1 MALQSAAVALT
12 YLQVDP
18 DYELWKLGPIAKKLS
33 SCGVGVIPTDT
44 VYAFVCDLGD
54 KAAIERLYAIKQ
66 LDPKKPLAILCK
78 DLAAI
83 AEYTRGVPNNH
94 FRALRRCVPG
104 PFTFILQASAAVPKL
119 MLTGKRR
126 ELGVRIPADP
136 ICHELLAGGQRRLRA
151 EARELPSRQSP
162 KRRHVLRV
170 ACEQGL
176 GLSRQ
181 ASTDERRQLLQR
193 GQVGL
198 YRRALRLGI
207 RRDEVVAQLDQ
218 QRRGAQHRPGVAERG
233 QQRDRGLL
241 RAGAVG
247 ACAVHGHQRDHQLG
261 DGIRDVEVRADAAR
275 VTPTLEGRLGPAE
288 QQLWAILS
296 REPVG
301 ARGRDREVG
310 GGRGG

>member
-1 MALQSAAVALT
+1 MALT

-33 SCGVGVIPTDT
+33 SGGVGVIPTDT

-136 ICHELLAGGQRRLRA
+136 ICHELLEQLERPLLCTSVRAPDDSFWNNPAEIADTYGKRLDFVVDGGERLY
-151 EARELPSRQSP
+151 EPSTVIS
-162 KRRHVLRV
+162 LL
-170 ACEQGL
+170 E
-176 GLSRQ
+176 
-181 ASTDERRQLLQR
+181 DEPE
-193 GQVGL
+193 V
-198 YRRALRLGI
+198 LRLGK
-207 RRDEVVAQLDQ
+207 
-218 QRRGAQHRPGVAERG
+218 
-233 QQRDRGLL
+233 
-241 RAGAVG
+241 
-247 ACAVHGHQRDHQLG
+247 G
-261 DGIRDVEVRADAAR
+261 DPELFV
-275 VTPTLEGRLGPAE
+275 
-288 QQLWAILS
+288 
-296 REPVG
+296 
-301 ARGRDREVG
+301 
-310 GGRGG
+310 